1 MARRERNDER
11 AVTQDEV
18 DESASSSGGAKAKV
32 AGRDPGDAPTGARTP
47 PAEDALADESIS
59 DDSLDEESLVG
70 ESLAGDSLAGDS
82 LAGDSLAGDDPS
94 AELEAAN
101 APEAAELAKDRESTS
116 AEVSDEELERE
127 VAALLFA
134 SPEPLSESKLA
145 SLLDG
150 TPQVRVRLALDALK
164 QRLATSG
171 LPWEVRSIAGGWQ
184 LYTSEALADTVG
196 RLAKVRKDEKVSPA
210 GLETL
215 AIVAYRQPVTKG
227 EIEAIRG
234 VQVGPIL
241 RTLVDRGLVKVAG
254 RSDDP
259 GRPLLYGTTRKFLDS
274 FGLGSLDDLPR
285 DGELL
290 RD

>member
-1 MARRERNDER
+1 MRRSESNPEPDGNTELGRSESDGA
-11 AVTQDEV
+11 AVDAPDATPSLAPPALFD
-18 DESASSSGGAKAKV
+18 SGLIEPAV
-32 AGRDPGDAPTGARTP
+32 VDPGL
-47 PAEDALADESIS
+47 LA
-59 DDSLDEESLVG
+59 
-70 ESLAGDSLAGDS
+70 
-82 LAGDSLAGDDPS
+82 
-94 AELEAAN
+94 
-101 APEAAELAKDRESTS
+101 DRESAN
-116 AEVSDEELERE
+116 AEVSDDELERE

-145 SLLDG
+145 ALLLE
-150 TPQVRVRLALDALK
+150 TPVSRVRLALDALRT
-164 QRLATSG
+164 RLASSG
-171 LPWEVRSIAGGWQ
+171 LPWELRAIAGGWQ
-184 LYTSEALADTVG
+184 LYTSEGLGDTVG
-196 RLAKVRKDEKVSPA
+196 RLTKVRKDEKVSPA

>member
-1 MARRERNDER
+1 MLVASMTGSETSGDEAVAPVDSAEAAQSDA
-11 AVTQDEV
+11 AVTAATDSPTEGAALA
-18 DESASSSGGAKAKV
+18 SASS
-32 AGRDPGDAPTGARTP
+32 P
-47 PAEDALADESIS
+47 
-59 DDSLDEESLVG
+59 
-70 ESLAGDSLAGDS
+70 
-82 LAGDSLAGDDPS
+82 
-94 AELEAAN
+94 
-101 APEAAELAKDRESTS
+101 ELARDRESTS
-116 AEVSDEELERE
+116 AEVSDDELERE

-145 SLLDG
+145 GLLEG
-150 TPQVRVRLALDALK
+150 TPAARVRLALDALAK
-164 QRLATSG
+164 RLATSG
-171 LPWEVRSIAGGWQ
+171 LPWELRAIAGGWQ
-184 LYTSEALADTVG
+184 LYTVEALADTVG
-196 RLAKVRKDEKVSPA
+196 RLAKVRKDDKVSPA

-259 GRPLLYGTTRKFLDS
+259 GRPLLYGTTKKFLDS

>member
-1 MARRERNDER
+1 MLGSNMASAASDEG
-11 AVTQDEV
+11 ADADV
-18 DESASSSGGAKAKV
+18 ESASGAELGALS
-32 AGRDPGDAPTGARTP
+32 ALPEASAEAPEGDAP
-47 PAEDALADESIS
+47 AETASAPDASNA
-59 DDSLDEESLVG
+59 
-70 ESLAGDSLAGDS
+70 
-82 LAGDSLAGDDPS
+82 PS
-94 AELEAAN
+94 SP
-101 APEAAELAKDRESTS
+101 APEAAASAEDRERTS

-145 SLLDG
+145 ALLDG
-150 TPQVRVRLALDALK
+150 TPQVRVRLVLDALAR
-164 QRLATSG
+164 RLSASG
-171 LPWEVRSIAGGWQ
+171 LPWELRVIAGGWQ
-184 LYTSEALADTVG
+184 LYTVEALADTVG
-196 RLAKVRKDEKVSPA
+196 RLSKVRKDEKVSPA

-259 GRPLLYGTTRKFLDS
+259 GRPLLYGTTKKFLDS

>member
-1 MARRERNDER
+1 MLASNMASAGSDE
-11 AVTQDEV
+11 AADA
-18 DESASSSGGAKAKV
+18 DGESASSAEVGALSA
-32 AGRDPGDAPTGARTP
+32 TP
-47 PAEDALADESIS
+47 EASADALDGGPANEAATAQPAAPNAQS
-59 DDSLDEESLVG
+59 
-70 ESLAGDSLAGDS
+70 
-82 LAGDSLAGDDPS
+82 PS
-94 AELEAAN
+94 APEPV
-101 APEAAELAKDRESTS
+101 APEAAASAEDRERTS

-145 SLLDG
+145 ALLDG
-150 TPQVRVRLALDALK
+150 TPQVRVRLVLDALAR
-164 QRLATSG
+164 RLSASG
-171 LPWEVRSIAGGWQ
+171 LPWELRVIAGGWQ
-184 LYTSEALADTVG
+184 LYTVEALADTVG
-196 RLAKVRKDEKVSPA
+196 RLSKVRKDEKVSPA

-259 GRPLLYGTTRKFLDS
+259 GRPLLYGTTKKFLDS

>member
-1 MARRERNDER
+1 MLGLSMSGSE
-11 AVTQDEV
+11 T
-18 DESASSSGGAKAKV
+18 SSGEAM
-32 AGRDPGDAPTGARTP
+32 APV
-47 PAEDALADESIS
+47 
-59 DDSLDEESLVG
+59 DS
-70 ESLAGDSLAGDS
+70 
-82 LAGDSLAGDDPS
+82 S
-94 AELEAAN
+94 AEPQAGPDEGSQAETAPQEADPTAAA
-101 APEAAELAKDRESTS
+101 APSDPQLVADRESTS
-116 AEVSDEELERE
+116 AEVSDDELERE

-134 SPEPLSESKLA
+134 SPEPLSESKLTG
-145 SLLDG
+145 LLDG
-150 TPQVRVRLALDALK
+150 TPAARVRLALDALAR
-164 QRLATSG
+164 RLATSG
-171 LPWEVRSIAGGWQ
+171 LPWELRSIAGGWQ

-259 GRPLLYGTTRKFLDS
+259 GRPLLYGTTKKFLDS

>member
-1 MARRERNDER
+1 MLASNMASAASDEG
-11 AVTQDEV
+11 ADADV
-18 DESASSSGGAKAKV
+18 ESASSAELGALSASPE
-32 AGRDPGDAPTGARTP
+32 ASAEAPEGDAP
-47 PAEDALADESIS
+47 AETASAPDASNAPSSPALA
-59 DDSLDEESLVG
+59 
-70 ESLAGDSLAGDS
+70 
-82 LAGDSLAGDDPS
+82 
-94 AELEAAN
+94 
-101 APEAAELAKDRESTS
+101 APEAAASAEDRERTS

-145 SLLDG
+145 ALLDG
-150 TPQVRVRLALDALK
+150 TPQVRVRLVLDALAR
-164 QRLATSG
+164 RLSASG
-171 LPWEVRSIAGGWQ
+171 LPWELRVIAGGWQ
-184 LYTSEALADTVG
+184 LYTVEALADTVG
-196 RLAKVRKDEKVSPA
+196 RLSKVRKDEKVSPA

-259 GRPLLYGTTRKFLDS
+259 GRPLLYGTTKKFLDS

>member
-1 MARRERNDER
+1 MASAGSDEGAEADVEGASSAEVGALSAASDASAQALDGAAGHEAQPAETPGGEAEGQPAALVASAAPAALVTSAAPLALDGPSPDTAASAEDRER
-11 AVTQDEV
+11 
-18 DESASSSGGAKAKV
+18 
-32 AGRDPGDAPTGARTP
+32 
-47 PAEDALADESIS
+47 
-59 DDSLDEESLVG
+59 
-70 ESLAGDSLAGDS
+70 
-82 LAGDSLAGDDPS
+82 
-94 AELEAAN
+94 
-101 APEAAELAKDRESTS
+101 TS

-134 SPEPLSESKLA
+134 SPEPLSEAKLA
-145 SLLDG
+145 ALLDG
-150 TPQVRVRLALDALK
+150 TPQVRVRLVLDALAR
-164 QRLATSG
+164 RLSASG
-171 LPWEVRSIAGGWQ
+171 LPWELRVIAGGWQ
-184 LYTSEALADTVG
+184 LYTVEALADTVG
-196 RLAKVRKDEKVSPA
+196 RLSKVRKDEKVSPA

-259 GRPLLYGTTRKFLDS
+259 GRPLLYGTTKKFLDS

>member
-1 MARRERNDER
+1 MLGFNMASAASDEG
-11 AVTQDEV
+11 ADADV
-18 DESASSSGGAKAKV
+18 ESASGAEV
-32 AGRDPGDAPTGARTP
+32 GALSASP
-47 PAEDALADESIS
+47 EA
-59 DDSLDEESLVG
+59 
-70 ESLAGDSLAGDS
+70 
-82 LAGDSLAGDDPS
+82 S
-94 AELEAAN
+94 AEVPEDVAPGEQAN
-101 APEAAELAKDRESTS
+101 LPTPAAPEAAASAEDRERTS

-145 SLLDG
+145 ALLDG
-150 TPQVRVRLALDALK
+150 TPQVRVRLVLDALAR
-164 QRLATSG
+164 RLSASG
-171 LPWEVRSIAGGWQ
+171 LPWELRVIAGGWQ
-184 LYTSEALADTVG
+184 LYTVEALADTVG
-196 RLAKVRKDEKVSPA
+196 RLSKVRKDEKVSPA

-259 GRPLLYGTTRKFLDS
+259 GRPLLYGTTKKFLDS

>member
-1 MARRERNDER
+1 MARRERNDEG

-18 DESASSSGGAKAKV
+18 DASASSAGGSTAEDADREPGGA
-32 AGRDPGDAPTGARTP
+32 PMGARTP
-47 PAEDALADESIS
+47 PAGELGAGDPASDEALTEDALT
-59 DDSLDEESLVG
+59 G
-70 ESLAGDSLAGDS
+70 G
-82 LAGDSLAGDDPS
+82 DPS
-94 AELEAAN
+94 AELEAAS
-101 APEAAELAKDRESTS
+101 APEAAELAKDRESAG

>member
-1 MARRERNDER
+1 MASAGSEER
-11 AVTQDEV
+11 ADADV
-18 DESASSSGGAKAKV
+18 ESASGAEVGALSSSPELSPETSSEGVPDAAERASSVAEELGA
-32 AGRDPGDAPTGARTP
+32 
-47 PAEDALADESIS
+47 
-59 DDSLDEESLVG
+59 
-70 ESLAGDSLAGDS
+70 
-82 LAGDSLAGDDPS
+82 PS
-94 AELEAAN
+94 ALESEAA
-101 APEAAELAKDRESTS
+101 APEAEGAAPETAASAEDRERAS

-134 SPEPLSESKLA
+134 SPEPLSEAKLA
-145 SLLDG
+145 ALLDG
-150 TPQVRVRLALDALK
+150 TPQVRVRLVLDALGR
-164 QRLATSG
+164 RLSASG
-171 LPWEVRSIAGGWQ
+171 LPWELRVIAGGWQ
-184 LYTSEALADTVG
+184 LYTVEALADTVG
-196 RLAKVRKDEKVSPA
+196 RLSKVRKDEKVSPA

-259 GRPLLYGTTRKFLDS
+259 GRPLLYGTTKKFLDS

>member
-1 MARRERNDER
+1 MTPRERGLSNVDPDELEGDLSPEADGEESESGDVESELAAQLDAEVVTGEDESVPERELTEDER
-11 AVTQDEV
+11 AQ
-18 DESASSSGGAKAKV
+18 
-32 AGRDPGDAPTGARTP
+32 
-47 PAEDALADESIS
+47 
-59 DDSLDEESLVG
+59 
-70 ESLAGDSLAGDS
+70 
-82 LAGDSLAGDDPS
+82 
-94 AELEAAN
+94 AA
-101 APEAAELAKDRESTS
+101 DRESAS
-116 AEVSDEELERE
+116 AEVSDHELRRE

-134 SPEPLSESKLA
+134 SPEPLSEAKLSA
-145 SLLDG
+145 LLGG
-150 TPQVRVRLALDALK
+150 TPAGRVRAILESLGEQLR
-164 QRLATSG
+164 QSE
-171 LPWEVRSIAGGWQ
+171 LPWELRSIAGGWQ
-184 LYTSEALADTVG
+184 LYTAADLADTVG
-196 RLAKVRKDEKVSPA
+196 RLAKARKDEKVSPA

-241 RTLVDRGLVKVAG
+241 RTLVDRGMVKVAG

-259 GRPLLYGTTRKFLDS
+259 GRPLLYGTTKRFLDA

>member
-1 MARRERNDER
+1 MARRERRDEG

-18 DESASSSGGAKAKV
+18 DAAASSGGGATD
-32 AGRDPGDAPTGARTP
+32 DPSDRSAEDSADDALGARTP
-47 PAEDALADESIS
+47 PVAAEVEVDAETELGPPEARTGADRSAAERAPGRDGAGPDGVGPEGVGPESAALAQ
-59 DDSLDEESLVG
+59 
-70 ESLAGDSLAGDS
+70 
-82 LAGDSLAGDDPS
+82 
-94 AELEAAN
+94 
-101 APEAAELAKDRESTS
+101 DRESAS

-145 SLLDG
+145 ALLDG

-164 QRLATSG
+164 QRLAASG

>member
-1 MARRERNDER
+1 MLGSNMASAASDEG
-11 AVTQDEV
+11 ADADV
-18 DESASSSGGAKAKV
+18 ESASGAELGALS
-32 AGRDPGDAPTGARTP
+32 ALPEASAEAPEGDAP
-47 PAEDALADESIS
+47 AETASAPDASNA
-59 DDSLDEESLVG
+59 
-70 ESLAGDSLAGDS
+70 
-82 LAGDSLAGDDPS
+82 PS
-94 AELEAAN
+94 SP
-101 APEAAELAKDRESTS
+101 APEAAASAEDRERTS

-145 SLLDG
+145 ALLDG
-150 TPQVRVRLALDALK
+150 TPQVRVRLVLDALAR
-164 QRLATSG
+164 RLSASG
-171 LPWEVRSIAGGWQ
+171 LPWERRVIAGGWQ
-184 LYTSEALADTVG
+184 LYTVEALADTVG
-196 RLAKVRKDEKVSPA
+196 RLSKVRKDEKVSPA

-259 GRPLLYGTTRKFLDS
+259 GRPLLYGTTKKFLDS

>member
-1 MARRERNDER
+1 MLGSNMASAASDEG
-11 AVTQDEV
+11 ADADV
-18 DESASSSGGAKAKV
+18 ESASSAEVGALSASPE
-32 AGRDPGDAPTGARTP
+32 A
-47 PAEDALADESIS
+47 
-59 DDSLDEESLVG
+59 
-70 ESLAGDSLAGDS
+70 
-82 LAGDSLAGDDPS
+82 S
-94 AELEAAN
+94 AEAPEDVAPGEPASLPTPA
-101 APEAAELAKDRESTS
+101 APEAAASAEDRERTS

-145 SLLDG
+145 ALLDG
-150 TPQVRVRLALDALK
+150 TPQVRVRLVLDALAR
-164 QRLATSG
+164 RLSASG
-171 LPWEVRSIAGGWQ
+171 LPWELRVIAGGWQ
-184 LYTSEALADTVG
+184 LYTVEALADTVG
-196 RLAKVRKDEKVSPA
+196 RLSKVRKDEKVSPA

-259 GRPLLYGTTRKFLDS
+259 GRPLLYGTTKKFLDS

>member
-1 MARRERNDER
+1 MASAGSDEGAEADVEGASSAEVGALSAASDASAQALDGAAAHEAEPAETHGGEAEGQPAPAASAALDGSAPDAAASAEDRER
-11 AVTQDEV
+11 
-18 DESASSSGGAKAKV
+18 
-32 AGRDPGDAPTGARTP
+32 
-47 PAEDALADESIS
+47 
-59 DDSLDEESLVG
+59 
-70 ESLAGDSLAGDS
+70 
-82 LAGDSLAGDDPS
+82 
-94 AELEAAN
+94 
-101 APEAAELAKDRESTS
+101 TS

-134 SPEPLSESKLA
+134 SPEPLSEAKLA
-145 SLLDG
+145 ALLDG
-150 TPQVRVRLALDALK
+150 TPQVRVRLVLDALAR
-164 QRLATSG
+164 RLSASG
-171 LPWEVRSIAGGWQ
+171 LPWELRVIAGGWQ
-184 LYTSEALADTVG
+184 LYTVEALADTVG
-196 RLAKVRKDEKVSPA
+196 RLSKVRKDEKVSPA

-259 GRPLLYGTTRKFLDS
+259 GRPLLYGTTKKFLDS